1 MTGLKA
7 KLGEGRTVTGCFVK
21 HPSPGI
27 VEVIAFLGW
36 DFVVVDAEHGPIDR
50 LSCEN
55 VIRAAETGGSA
66 AVVRVPSIE
75 RAPILQALDSGA
87 EGIQAPLVGS
97 RADAEAAVAL
107 AKYAPAGTRGLASV
121 RALSYGLV
129 GSMAE
134 NVARANERSLVVC
147 QIETAA
153 GLDALD
159 GICAVPGVD
168 VVFVGPTDLGQSL
181 GVVGQREHP
190 DLVAAI
196 DRIAETV
203 LEAGKVFGILVGDEA
218 DAVEWQRR
226 GARYLCFN
234 IEGLLRASSQRIHA
248 AVGAGG
254 RQRAPRERVRS

>member
-1 MTGLKA
+1 MTNLKT
-7 KLGEGRTVTGCFVK
+7 KLREGRTVTGCFVK

-50 LSCEN
+50 LAGEN
-55 VIRAAETGGSA
+55 IIRAAEIGGA
-66 AVVRVPSIE
+66 AAIVRVPAIE

-97 RADAEAAVAL
+97 GADAAATVAFS
-107 AKYAPAGTRGLASV
+107 KYAPEGSRGLASV

-147 QIETAA
+147 QIETVS

-159 GICAVPGVD
+159 EICAVPGVD

-181 GVVGQREHP
+181 GVVGERDHP
-190 DLVAAI
+190 ELVAAI
-196 DRIAETV
+196 DRIAEAV
-203 LEAGKVFGILVGDEA
+203 L
-218 DAVEWQRR
+218 
-226 GARYLCFN
+226 
-234 IEGLLRASSQRIHA
+234 
-248 AVGAGG
+248 GAGRCSG
-254 RQRAPRERVRS
+254 SSSVTRRTLSNGSGGALAISASTSSTCYARAANGSRPRWSRPEGNENVEKG